1 MSLMF
6 FDTEIMGTLNPQFL
20 ICWKNE
26 NDETPRGVWADDE
39 EGLDEL
45 ACLLKS
51 RDYTWVGFNSSNFDL
66 PLVTALM
73 RGANDHQLKEMADNI
88 ITQELNSWATYRTY
102 NIEPLDIDHVDL
114 REVAPGVMTSLKT
127 YAGRMNFPHL
137 KDLPFTPD
145 TDLTP
150 EQRDIVKHYCFND
163 VLITEALFR
172 QVEGAVK
179 LRVDMSREYGIDL
192 RSKSDAQIAQAILVK
207 RVGLKGQQQK
217 PDSVQ
222 YKAPKFLKDLLEKQ
236 PNKEL
241 SDLLAMLEANKFF
254 INQHNGGIEVPAFLE
269 QVIQVGEGSYQL
281 GIGGLHSTHDKN
293 VCYRAQDDYVITDFD
308 VASYYPSIV
317 LNGGIVPDLGGRGC
331 VFLREY
337 EHIYQTRLKAKREGD
352 ETTNKTLKIVLNG
365 TFGKLGSPYC
375 PFYAPELLLGITITG
390 QLNLLHIIER
400 LEKLQDVSVLSA
412 NTDGVTV
419 GYFKDQEADVK
430 RVFAE
435 NAVITGFEYEE
446 TQYRTL
452 AMKDVNNYIA
462 VKTDGKTKRKG
473 LYAPP
478 GLMKNPTAPVCAD
491 AATAYLAEG
500 IEPEVFIPQRL
511 NTHLAD
517 FFSIRTVKGGGVQH
531 TRIEMIDDWRWITDG
546 VWMNEDGKKARR
558 KSRPPAREVF
568 RGGEPFGRVARWYM
582 TTEKLPPIT
591 YASNGNTVPNTQGAR
606 VAMDLPD
613 SPPDDIDLQWYIDE
627 TWRILSDIGVTEDL
641 EPKPEYDLLLV

>member
-150 EQRDIVKHYCFND
+150 EQRCIVKHYCFND

-207 RVGLKGQQQK
+207 RVG
-217 PDSVQ
+217 
-222 YKAPKFLKDLLEKQ
+222 
-236 PNKEL
+236 
-241 SDLLAMLEANKFF
+241 
-254 INQHNGGIEVPAFLE
+254 
-269 QVIQVGEGSYQL
+269 
-281 GIGGLHSTHDKN
+281 
-293 VCYRAQDDYVITDFD
+293 
-308 VASYYPSIV
+308 
-317 LNGGIVPDLGGRGC
+317 
-331 VFLREY
+331 
-337 EHIYQTRLKAKREGD
+337 
-352 ETTNKTLKIVLNG
+352 
-365 TFGKLGSPYC
+365 
-375 PFYAPELLLGITITG
+375 
-390 QLNLLHIIER
+390 
-400 LEKLQDVSVLSA
+400 
-412 NTDGVTV
+412 
-419 GYFKDQEADVK
+419 
-430 RVFAE
+430 
-435 NAVITGFEYEE
+435 
-446 TQYRTL
+446 
-452 AMKDVNNYIA
+452 
-462 VKTDGKTKRKG
+462 
-473 LYAPP
+473 
-478 GLMKNPTAPVCAD
+478 
-491 AATAYLAEG
+491 
-500 IEPEVFIPQRL
+500 
-511 NTHLAD
+511 
-517 FFSIRTVKGGGVQH
+517 
-531 TRIEMIDDWRWITDG
+531 
-546 VWMNEDGKKARR
+546 
-558 KSRPPAREVF
+558 
-568 RGGEPFGRVARWYM
+568 
-582 TTEKLPPIT
+582 
-591 YASNGNTVPNTQGAR
+591 
-606 VAMDLPD
+606 
-613 SPPDDIDLQWYIDE
+613 
-627 TWRILSDIGVTEDL
+627 
-641 EPKPEYDLLLV
+641 